1 MPVPFNETMY
11 PEVQQW
17 LSDNPQDESLSPQIK
32 QTLLRFEELT
42 EPEKVQLQ
50 AELLAVPNLPDVLQQ
65 FIPDRL
71 GAQPVELLNII
82 GEHLAPQDKRELAA
96 ASKAMHSV
104 FHQSN
109 LHDKFLECVA
119 YGQQDKAERLLSHV
133 FQGQPAKT
141 QGALLHQ
148 GTLTTYA
155 GETFNCS
162 AYEYAYWAKDT
173 HMCRMLERYMNDE
186 TKAQMLI
193 RINTIESEGLAFQ
206 QNGAEHR
213 SAHFDFTPLKAAYQR
228 YLDGY
233 NGWYNA
239 RNWAAMDAAWLEVG
253 KAQSDVPAHVAQEY
267 CHPDR
272 AFDPLPSFNVDRE
285 DIPVDT
291 LPRRL
296 TFYNW
301 NTSSNNSW
309 FPLAASNSGL
319 GFDFAIIRAALAS
332 ACRDGRPLRHSV
344 AGVAVDL
351 AAIARLDEVRT
362 VDLTLSR
369 EHLNPPALS
378 QSIRV

>member
-319 GFDFAIIRAALAS
+319 GFDFAIIRGSLPLSFARLA
-332 ACRDGRPLRHSV
+332 DGR
-344 AGVAVDL
+344 GAVDL